1 MDTYSFIVNT
11 KTEDVYEYIAD
22 DVEKRFGTSNYE
34 IDKPLPIGEN
44 KKVIRLME
52 D

>member
-11 KTEDVYEYIAD
+11 KTEDVYEYIVD